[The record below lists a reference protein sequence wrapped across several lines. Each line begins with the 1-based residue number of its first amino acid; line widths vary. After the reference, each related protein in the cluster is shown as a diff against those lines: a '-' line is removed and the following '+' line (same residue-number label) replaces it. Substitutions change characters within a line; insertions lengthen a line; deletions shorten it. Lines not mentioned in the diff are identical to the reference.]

1 MTQEYREI
9 RRYNI
14 NSFFLIDVVLSGG
27 VRLRDGPNERLRRIP
42 KSSTK
47 VLAHLP
53 TFTVSFGKTDLSVRP
68 LSPPIQCCLSCLS
81 RHCSFAKLSGGKGV
95 PYSSDVIRF
104 YLQNTLSTHFR
115 SIWSRYAKDFCRGRQ
130 PHFQGETLETR
141 LVRRILQVL
150 DSCTPRG
157 LCLFRKE

>member
-14 NSFFLIDVVLSGG
+14 NSFFLIDVVLRGG
-27 VRLRDGPNERLRRIP
+27 VRLRDAPNERLRRIP

-53 TFTVSFGKTDLSVRP
+53 TFTVSFGKTDLSVR
-68 LSPPIQCCLSCLS
+68 SPSPQFNVVYRDKVVIARLQNCLG
-81 RHCSFAKLSGGKGV
+81 RRGF
-95 PYSSDVIRF
+95 PIRF

-115 SIWSRYAKDFCRGRQ
+115 SI
-130 PHFQGETLETR
+130 
-141 LVRRILQVL
+141 
-150 DSCTPRG
+150 
-157 LCLFRKE
+157 

>member
-14 NSFFLIDVVLSGG
+14 NSFFLIDVVLRGG
-27 VRLRDGPNERLRRIP
+27 VRLRDAPNERLRRIP

-53 TFTVSFGKTDLSVRP
+53 TFTVSFGKTDLSVR
-68 LSPPIQCCLSCLS
+68 SPSPQFNVVYRDKVVIARLQNCLGRRGFPI
-81 RHCSFAKLSGGKGV
+81 
-95 PYSSDVIRF
+95 IRF

-115 SIWSRYAKDFCRGRQ
+115 SI
-130 PHFQGETLETR
+130 
-141 LVRRILQVL
+141 
-150 DSCTPRG
+150 
-157 LCLFRKE
+157 